1 MKMSPLAVVVTVLS
15 WQVNDFGPC
24 CESDVTKHKK
34 QCNGDGRIYNGNCPV
49 FFRQLLVMN
58 CLAVYGL
65 SRLSIIEDAVMEK
78 RWQLQEAKNK
88 FSQVAEEAA
97 VYGPQIVTKH
107 GRDAVVI
114 LGVDEYRQLTERR
127 GALLD
132 FFRDSPLV
140 GSGLDITRESD
151 EGREVDL

>member
-1 MKMSPLAVVVTVLS
+1 
-15 WQVNDFGPC
+15 
-24 CESDVTKHKK
+24 
-34 QCNGDGRIYNGNCPV
+34 
-49 FFRQLLVMN
+49 
-58 CLAVYGL
+58 
-65 SRLSIIEDAVMEK
+65 MEK

-114 LGVDEYRQLTERR
+114 LGVDEYRQMTERR